1 MIPTRYAY
9 RLSATMVACVLT
21 SATAPAW
28 AQSAANETIMAQTD
42 TMQPMDRPTAAAPD
56 VPPQSAPQPLD
67 AQTAPSNA
75 APFAAINRGGE
86 NLAKNGVY
94 LSLGYVEDVLG
105 IISGG
110 NKYGTAATGEL
121 YFGTVLDLQT
131 IADIPGA
138 SFHITFDERNGFNVQ
153 TLAGTALGLE
163 ANSGPSRTTRLS
175 EFYWEQGFMN
185 DRIDITAGRTNPT
198 FDFATS
204 AISCTFVSTATCA
217 QPGSWYL
224 NNSNQ
229 AYPSSTW
236 GGRVNFAATPN
247 VYVRVGVYEDNP
259 NQYAASQNG
268 FNWSTTRSTG
278 VFVPAEV
285 GYSTSSTE
293 ALLPVKYTVGAYY
306 DASSYTTPGGQQKHD
321 RSSFWAQGQQTVWR
335 PDPTTT
341 QSVMLIG
348 GALINTAGA
357 PFWGQYYG
365 GFLSQAPFGQ
375 ARPNDTLAFIAGY
388 YVSNGAFNL
397 NKSTEWVLELN
408 YGINIYPGV
417 TLKPVTQYVINPDE
431 YGFSGG
437 KHPDHAWV
445 VGAQVAIDFG
455 SVLHMPQFIA
465 H

>member
-28 AQSAANETIMAQTD
+28 AQSAATETIMAQTD
-42 TMQPMDRPTAAAPD
+42 TMQPMDHPAAASPD
-56 VPPQSAPQPLD
+56 VPAQAAPQPLA
-67 AQTAPSNA
+67 AQNAPPA
-75 APFAAINRGGE
+75 PAPFDAITRAGDA
-86 NLAKNGVY
+86 LAKSGVY
-94 LSLGYVEDVLG
+94 LSLGYVEDILG
-105 IISGG
+105 NISGG
-110 NKYGTAATGEL
+110 NQYGFTGTGEL

-131 IADIPGA
+131 IIGIPGA
-138 SFHITFDERNGFNVQ
+138 SFHVTFDERNGYNVQ
-153 TLAGTALGLE
+153 TLSGTGLGLSG
-163 ANSGPSRTTRLS
+163 NSGPSRSTRLS
-175 EFYWEQGFMN
+175 EIYWEQGFLN

-204 AISCTFVSTATCA
+204 GISCTFVSTATCA

-224 NNSNQ
+224 NNANQ

-259 NQYAASQNG
+259 NQYSSTQNG
-268 FNWSTTRSTG
+268 FNWSTKRSTG

-306 DASSYTTPGGQQKHD
+306 DASSYTTPGGQEKHD
-321 RSSFWAQGQQTVWR
+321 RTSFWAQGQQTVWR
-335 PDPTTT
+335 PDPSTT
-341 QSVMLIG
+341 QSVMLIA
-348 GALINTAGA
+348 GALINQGGA

-375 ARPNDTLAFIAGY
+375 ARPNDTLAFVAGY
-388 YVSNGAFNL
+388 YVNNGAFAL
-397 NKSTEWVLELN
+397 NKKSEWVLELN
-408 YGINIYPGV
+408 YGINLYPGV
-417 TLKPVTQYVINPDE
+417 TLKPVTQYVIHPE
-431 YGFSGG
+431 EFGFSGG

-455 SVLHMPQFIA
+455 SVFHVPQFVA
-465 H
+465 Y